1 MLSITSN
8 DWATNCEG
16 VRRREFLRIGAL
28 GLGGLTLPRML
39 ALASGGLD
47 VVHDKAVVILNLQG
61 GPSQVE
67 TFDPKMSAPLEYR
80 AMFGEVKTTLP
91 GVTFGSQFPM
101 LAKLAHKMAVVRS
114 YRHGISSH
122 GPAAL
127 HVAAGGNPTGACMAS
142 LYSRVAGIT
151 NPKTGIPN
159 NTIVIPAAAG
169 PAYKDLSAVPQRVTA
184 TGSLPPAYKA
194 FDPSKGSTL
203 LEDMK
208 LNLPNGRFDDRRQ
221 LLKEFDKL
229 RRRVDTQIENA
240 SAFEQQALNIVLRGI
255 SKAFDLSKEDPRT
268 LARYDTGH
276 IKPDAGTMKRNSY
289 AKQFSPVALGKQML
303 MARRLVEAGCG
314 FLTVTCTGWDMHG
327 GGKEY
332 TVTDGMPVQ
341 APAVDRAAS
350 AFIEDIIQR
359 GLYEKVLLV
368 ITGEF
373 GRTPTINPKGG
384 RDHWGNLC
392 TLAFAGGGL
401 KMGQVIGASNKTVSE
416 PARDL
421 VTSNM
426 LLGTVMHTLM
436 NTSTLRLRTDLPD
449 DVRGVISNSRPIP
462 QLV

>member
-151 NPKTGIPN
+151 NPNTGIPN

-373 GRTPTINPKGG
+373 GRTPKINPKGG